1 MEEQT
6 RLNILNLT
14 KANIGALGSTIY
26 DDLLN
31 SFIDSSVPMIE
42 REGITL
48 NLEQTED
55 RNIVVGYASW
65 LFWQRKQPNMPMPRW
80 LRYSMNNKL
89 MQQKAVI
96 PDE

>member
-6 RLNILNLT
+6 RLNILQLT

-31 SFIDSSVPMIE
+31 SFIDSAVPMIE

-48 NLEQTED
+48 NLEQTDD
-55 RNIVVGYASW
+55 RSIVVGYASW

-96 PDE
+96 PYE

>member
-14 KANIGALGSTIY
+14 KANIGALGSSIY

-31 SFIDSSVPMIE
+31 SFIDSAVPMIE

-89 MQQKAVI
+89 MQQKGGDSA
-96 PDE
+96 

>member
-14 KANIGALGSTIY
+14 KSNIGALGSSIY

-31 SFIDSSVPMIE
+31 SFIDSAVPMIE

-65 LFWQRKQPNMPMPRW
+65 LFWQRKQPNMPMTRW

>member
-14 KANIGALGSTIY
+14 KANIGALGSSIY

-31 SFIDSSVPMIE
+31 SFIDSAVPMIE

-80 LRYSMNNKL
+80 LRYSMNIKL

>member
-6 RLNILNLT
+6 RLNILQLT

-31 SFIDSSVPMIE
+31 SLIESAVPMIE
-42 REGITL
+42 REGIVLDLGTAEDI
-48 NLEQTED
+48 NL
-55 RNIVVGYASW
+55 VVGYTSW
-65 LFWQRKQPNMPMPRW
+65 LFWQRKQPAMPMPRW
-80 LRYSMNNKL
+80 LRYALNNKL

-96 PDE
+96 PNE

>member
-14 KANIGALGSTIY
+14 KANIGALGSSIY

-31 SFIDSSVPMIE
+31 SFIDSAVPMIE

>member
-6 RLNILNLT
+6 RLNILNLA

-31 SFIDSSVPMIE
+31 SFIDSAVPMIE

-55 RNIVVGYASW
+55 RNIVVGYTSW

-80 LRYSMNNKL
+80 LRYAMNCKL
-89 MQQKAVI
+89 MQQKGGDSA
-96 PDE
+96 

>member
-14 KANIGALGSTIY
+14 KANIGALGSSIY

-31 SFIDSSVPMIE
+31 SFIDSAVPMIE

-48 NLEQTED
+48 NLEQTDD
-55 RNIVVGYASW
+55 RSIVVGYASW

-89 MQQKAVI
+89 MHQKAVI

>member
-31 SFIDSSVPMIE
+31 SFIDSAVPMIE

-48 NLEQTED
+48 NLEQPDD

-65 LFWQRKQPNMPMPRW
+65 LFWQKKQPNMPMPRW

>member
-6 RLNILNLT
+6 RLNILQLT

-31 SFIDSSVPMIE
+31 SFIDSAVPMIE

>member
-6 RLNILNLT
+6 RLIILNLT

-31 SFIDSSVPMIE
+31 SFIESAVPSIE

-48 NLEQTED
+48 NLEQADD
-55 RNIVVGYASW
+55 RNLVVGYASW

-80 LRYSMNNKL
+80 LRKSMNNKL
-89 MQQKAVI
+89 MQQKGG
-96 PDE
+96 DTE

>member
-6 RLNILNLT
+6 RLNILQLA

-31 SFIDSSVPMIE
+31 SFIESAVPMIE

-65 LFWQRKQPNMPMPRW
+65 LFWQRKQPNMPIPRW